1 MLVGGKL
8 GCFGLVEVVG
18 VDVQGWWFERE
29 KKDIQATL
37 SCFKKG
43 KNQCQMRK
51 KKLISS
57 DENKKEYKIKN
68 NVNPC

>member
-1 MLVGGKL
+1 LLVGGKL

-51 KKLISS
+51 KK
-57 DENKKEYKIKN
+57 N
-68 NVNPC
+68 

>member
-8 GCFGLVEVVG
+8 GCFGLMEVVG
-18 VDVQGWWFERE
+18 GDVQGWWFERE
-29 KKDIQATL
+29 KTDIQATL

-43 KNQCQMRK
+43 KKQCQMRK

-57 DENKKEYKIKN
+57 DENKKNIR
-68 NVNPC
+68 